1 MAERTISIFQQQT
14 KPIKICKWKIRTG
27 TRISIGCPILIYDF
41 EEAIKPEQRKLKSTQ
56 AGTVH
61 QILVREEQIVKPGEV
76 LLELIPCSH
85 PTIMNDMCAE
95 CGADLRKNDDVSIA
109 SVPMIHA
116 IPDLKVSEE
125 VAQRIGKADNER
137 LLKDRKLVLLVD
149 LDQTLIH
156 TTNDNIPPNIKDVY
170 HFQLHG
176 SNSPWYHTR
185 LRPGTHKFLRNIHD
199 YYELHI
205 CTFGARNYAHMIAM
219 FLDADQNIFS
229 NRILSRDEC
238 FDPTSKKA
246 NLSALFPCGDNMV
259 CIIDDR
265 EDVWSHATNLIHVKP
280 YHFFQHTGDINA
292 PPGLDKHENDKLV
305 KGIDLTK
312 VSTKKNNTK
321 VTSEEND
328 NGSRDVE
335 TNPEDKEDKTVTD
348 NGNSE
353 EDKKSKVEEN
363 ANQDELENSQCET
376 ENQETVDGENKKQE
390 ADKQPVNNKDDE
402 KDVENKNNENVADEN
417 MNENSEIT
425 KTKPEEPKNNET
437 ESNSENKISDKENKK
452 DKSDKP
458 EELIDIDD
466 PDDYLIYLEEIL
478 KHIHQEFYKQYD
490 ELEAGEVPDLK
501 QVIPTVRS
509 NILEGC
515 RLVFSGLVPTH
526 INLEQSKAYLVARG
540 LGAVVTQDIE
550 DTTTH
555 LVAVRP
561 GTAKVNSGRRKKKL
575 KIVTPDWLWCCA
587 ERWEH
592 VDERIFP
599 LNSKGSKNR
608 HPPPHCSSPEHIT
621 SYPEHGM
628 PDTRKRT
635 PSGKF
640 MDTINPLMSF
650 SSDDIADMDKEK
662 KVQFRRRRI
671 EENICKTNKRHKTI
685 SDTNNITEGSY
696 SQSQMYPQHINRDFP
711 ETGVS
716 NQAKVEKHVYELSS
730 DRQLSSGKHGDA
742 LVNWTSYLRNG
753 VDGKT
758 IHHLRKKYPIA
769 KKLKAPKMNSQ
780 VKVCL
785 RKHHIK
791 NDDKL
796 SQLQNNLGRSLTA
809 IGSLV
814 NRLVANPEEVKAE
827 QIISILTDSAKLQSC
842 VHHGMSLF
850 RRYPASFK
858 VTDSARKI
866 LATRPIDSYI
876 FGKDLETYIVT
887 KESSDL
893 NKTLILAENHILTA
907 EPHSAY
913 SDDNQVECPDNNLVF
928 NLNEES
934 KREDLQYEKSDEFM
948 E

>member
-1 MAERTISIFQQQT
+1 MRSPFEIEIDQLKMAERTISIFQQQT

-41 EEAIKPEQRKLKSTQ
+41 EEATKPEQRKLKSTQ

-61 QILVREEQIVKPGEV
+61 QILVLEGQIVKPGEV

-95 CGADLRKNDDVSIA
+95 CGADLRKNDDISIA

-328 NGSRDVE
+328 NSSRDVE

-348 NGNSE
+348 DKTVSEEKTVTEDKTITEDKTVTEDKIVSEEKTVTDNGNSE
-353 EDKKSKVEEN
+353 EDKTSKLEEN
-363 ANQDELENSQCET
+363 ANKDEVENNSQCKT
-376 ENQETVDGENKKQE
+376 ENKETVDEESKKQE
-390 ADKQPVNNKDDE
+390 ADKHLVNNKDDE
-402 KDVENKNNENVADEN
+402 KDVEKKNNENAADEN

-437 ESNSENKISDKENKK
+437 ESNSENKNSDKENKK
-452 DKSDKP
+452 DKSDKSEKP

-540 LGAVVTQDIE
+540 LGATVTQDIE

-650 SSDDIADMDKEK
+650 SSDDIADMDKEVEDILEDDDSESSEEDIKQDFGEKMMSEILSKTSNESSSSSEDSLTGEYPRGYKRK
-662 KVQFRRRRI
+662 KFEPNADDLYNSIDEDEDESPSVKFRRGENVHDMLDYEQDDTQDSI
-671 EENICKTNKRHKTI
+671 EPVGDVDDGEWNMMGAALEREFL
-685 SDTNNITEGSY
+685 SNN
-696 SQSQMYPQHINRDFP
+696 
-711 ETGVS
+711 
-716 NQAKVEKHVYELSS
+716 
-730 DRQLSSGKHGDA
+730 
-742 LVNWTSYLRNG
+742 
-753 VDGKT
+753 
-758 IHHLRKKYPIA
+758 
-769 KKLKAPKMNSQ
+769 
-780 VKVCL
+780 
-785 RKHHIK
+785 
-791 NDDKL
+791 
-796 SQLQNNLGRSLTA
+796 
-809 IGSLV
+809 
-814 NRLVANPEEVKAE
+814 
-827 QIISILTDSAKLQSC
+827 
-842 VHHGMSLF
+842 
-850 RRYPASFK
+850 
-858 VTDSARKI
+858 
-866 LATRPIDSYI
+866 
-876 FGKDLETYIVT
+876 
-887 KESSDL
+887 
-893 NKTLILAENHILTA
+893 
-907 EPHSAY
+907 
-913 SDDNQVECPDNNLVF
+913 
-928 NLNEES
+928 
-934 KREDLQYEKSDEFM
+934 
-948 E
+948 

>member
-61 QILVREEQIVKPGEV
+61 QILVREEQIVKPG
-76 LLELIPCSH
+76 
-85 PTIMNDMCAE
+85 
-95 CGADLRKNDDVSIA
+95 
-109 SVPMIHA
+109 
-116 IPDLKVSEE
+116 
-125 VAQRIGKADNER
+125 
-137 LLKDRKLVLLVD
+137 
-149 LDQTLIH
+149 
-156 TTNDNIPPNIKDVY
+156 
-170 HFQLHG
+170 
-176 SNSPWYHTR
+176 
-185 LRPGTHKFLRNIHD
+185 
-199 YYELHI
+199 
-205 CTFGARNYAHMIAM
+205 
-219 FLDADQNIFS
+219 
-229 NRILSRDEC
+229 
-238 FDPTSKKA
+238 
-246 NLSALFPCGDNMV
+246 ALFPCGDNMV

-650 SSDDIADMDKEK
+650 SSDDIADMDKEVEDILEDDDSESSEEDIKQDFGEKLMSDILSKTSNESSSSSEDSLTGEYPRGYKRK
-662 KVQFRRRRI
+662 KFEPNVDDLYNSTEDESPSVKFRRG
-671 EENICKTNKRHKTI
+671 ENVHDMLDYEQD
-685 SDTNNITEGSY
+685 DTQDSTEPIGDVDDGEWNMMGAALEREFLSNN
-696 SQSQMYPQHINRDFP
+696 
-711 ETGVS
+711 
-716 NQAKVEKHVYELSS
+716 
-730 DRQLSSGKHGDA
+730 
-742 LVNWTSYLRNG
+742 
-753 VDGKT
+753 
-758 IHHLRKKYPIA
+758 
-769 KKLKAPKMNSQ
+769 
-780 VKVCL
+780 
-785 RKHHIK
+785 
-791 NDDKL
+791 
-796 SQLQNNLGRSLTA
+796 
-809 IGSLV
+809 
-814 NRLVANPEEVKAE
+814 
-827 QIISILTDSAKLQSC
+827 
-842 VHHGMSLF
+842 
-850 RRYPASFK
+850 
-858 VTDSARKI
+858 
-866 LATRPIDSYI
+866 
-876 FGKDLETYIVT
+876 
-887 KESSDL
+887 
-893 NKTLILAENHILTA
+893 
-907 EPHSAY
+907 
-913 SDDNQVECPDNNLVF
+913 
-928 NLNEES
+928 
-934 KREDLQYEKSDEFM
+934 
-948 E
+948 